1 MINIF
6 RLFPDVI
13 AASFSSF
20 FFFSRCLC
28 QCLCFQ
34 VPSHSPLQA
43 GTLLIKLQS
52 CFFPLEVPPSPAP
65 LPPLVSHYSFFFFFP
80 NYVHYY
86 RTFHF
91 RGQKNGGDTKKK
103 KNVAIWPAY
112 QDQSVLH
119 RYVKH
124 RRTLHSRCCTNNE
137 PKLKRKAFLPPPPTK
152 RGPAPRSW
160 RLSYGQLDASI
171 Q

>member
-1 MINIF
+1 M
-6 RLFPDVI
+6 L
-13 AASFSSF
+13 
-20 FFFSRCLC
+20 L
-28 QCLCFQ
+28 Q
-34 VPSHSPLQA
+34 VPSLPFCFLFQMSLPMSVLPSSFAFPPSSWHTPHQTSK
-43 GTLLIKLQS
+43 LL
-52 CFFPLEVPPSPAP
+52 FPSGGLHPSPAP
-65 LPPLVSHYSFFFFFP
+65 LPPFFRTILTFFFFP

-91 RGQKNGGDTKKK
+91 RGQENGGDTKKK

-119 RYVKH
+119 RCVKH

-137 PKLKRKAFLPPPPTK
+137 PKLKRKAFLPPPQ
-152 RGPAPRSW
+152 RGPALRSW
-160 RLSYGQLDASI
+160 RLSYGQLDTSI